1 MPVVAFCR
9 VVGVDPRSGVL
20 GGNKMLRHMSR
31 VVAPRLAACSAA
43 VGTMATIAGM
53 HSKEAAE
60 SIAAPP
66 ANGKLV
72 QELSFSVSSAVAGD
86 FNHWLSTHLKT
97 VLELPGMLG
106 AKVMQPV
113 STTVDAAPAKPG
125 VIFVLGGPGAGKGTQ
140 CGRIVE
146 KYGYTHLSAGDLLRE
161 ERKSGSEQGQMIEE
175 YIKEGKIV
183 PVEVTVKLLLNAIAA
198 DGGKRFLIDGFPRN
212 TNNLSGWQQVA
223 GESLALGGVLF
234 YDCPE
239 ETMEA
244 RLLERGKTSGRT
256 DDNIESIRKRFKTY
270 QNETMPILGYYDH
283 QGLCYKI
290 NGARDVEEVWRDTQ
304 EVIEKVESQVFA
316 AAPAASDADC
326 SVCAHVYCSAE
337 ETAPTDLVA
346 RMAAA
351 AEARFGKGAVGV
363 SGRVLRVDG
372 SMKAFDM
379 DALRAFD

>member
-1 MPVVAFCR
+1 M
-9 VVGVDPRSGVL
+9 
-20 GGNKMLRHMSR
+20 
-31 VVAPRLAACSAA
+31 
-43 VGTMATIAGM
+43 
-53 HSKEAAE
+53 
-60 SIAAPP
+60 
-66 ANGKLV
+66 

-113 STTVDAAPAKPG
+113 STTVDAAPSKPG

-161 ERKSGSEQGQMIEE
+161 ERKSGSEQGQMIK
-175 YIKEGKIV
+175 YIKGGKIV
-183 PVEVTVKLLLNAIAA
+183 PVEVAVGASQRHRRRRRQALPHRQL
-198 DGGKRFLIDGFPRN
+198 PRN
-212 TNNLSGWQQVA
+212 NLGGWQQVA

-290 NGARDVEEVWRDTQ
+290 NGARDVEGRRYAGSHREGR
-304 EVIEKVESQVFA
+304 KSG
-316 AAPAASDADC
+316 
-326 SVCAHVYCSAE
+326 
-337 ETAPTDLVA
+337 LRGGA
-346 RMAAA
+346 RG
-351 AEARFGKGAVGV
+351 ER
-363 SGRVLRVDG
+363 R
-372 SMKAFDM
+372 
-379 DALRAFD
+379 